1 MDKEGESPVSDP
13 HGAAGFLEQIER
25 DSRSR
30 PTFDLLGARDVA
42 RRPVRLSTGSAPE
55 TLICIPALL
64 ALCGPHQFARFS
76 QAFRGIRDVLVPHVP
91 GFLAEER
98 LPASLDV
105 AIAYQMSAV
114 EAAIGPDSAPILAGY
129 STGGAFAYAL
139 ANQLEATGRQVGAVV
154 LLDTYP
160 PGPGGDSTEQVSAIV
175 QHLLSNR
182 EWRHYLN
189 ETRLTAMG
197 WYIRALGAVDLR
209 PVKAP
214 TLLLRARQ
222 PMAAVDG
229 DDWQAWWPFPHGTRD
244 APGDHYS
251 MMQLHARTAA
261 QAVESWLRLTL
272 GGSAQNLML
281 DQRCAS

>member
-1 MDKEGESPVSDP
+1 VSDP
-13 HGAAGFLEQIER
+13 HGAAGFLEKIER
-25 DSRSR
+25 DSRTR
-30 PTFDLLGARDVA
+30 PTFDLIGAGDFA
-42 RRPVRLSTGSAPE
+42 RKPVRLSTGSAPE
-55 TLICIPALL
+55 TLICVPALL
-64 ALCGPHQFARFS
+64 ALCGPQQFARFS
-76 QAFRGIRDVLVPHVP
+76 QGFRGIREMLVPHVP

-98 LPASLDV
+98 LPANLNV

-114 EAAIGPDSAPILAGY
+114 EAAIGRDSPPILAGY
-129 STGGAFAYAL
+129 STGGAFAYRL
-139 ANQLEATGRQVGAVV
+139 ANQLEAAGRRVSAVV

-160 PGPGGDSTEQVSAIV
+160 PGPGGVSTEQVSAIV

-197 WYIRALGAVDLR
+197 WYIRALAAVDLR

-229 DDWQAWWPFPHGTRD
+229 DDWQASWPFPHETRD
-244 APGDHYS
+244 ASGDHYS

-261 QAVESWLRLTL
+261 HTVESWLRVKLD
-272 GGSAQNLML
+272 GCAENLML
-281 DQRCAS
+281 DLRRAS